1 MYEKIEQ
8 DLKHHQLLI
17 FDAVLNF
24 DLYLSFILYAL
35 LNLLLRLINEPVRD
49 CIYINFFQNFGRLKR
64 EDKKFCQLA

>member
-49 CIYINFFQNFGRLKR
+49 CIYIYKFLPKFWEIKKR
-64 EDKKFCQLA
+64 R

>member
-24 DLYLSFILYAL
+24 DLYLSFILYA
-35 LNLLLRLINEPVRD
+35 
-49 CIYINFFQNFGRLKR
+49 CIVEFAFKTNK
-64 EDKKFCQLA
+64 